1 MPQLAMAAR
10 YQGRSNWFRRWAYQA
25 KVIKMFDRINSPAVR
40 KKIEVLICPSWLKRS
55 WELRQAACG
64 YGM

>member
-1 MPQLAMAAR
+1 MGVP
-10 YQGRSNWFRRWAYQA
+10 GEGH
-25 KVIKMFDRINSPAVR
+25 KDVDRINSPAVR